1 MKKIRKILLTSRIK
15 YTNIIRM
22 ETKLT
27 LKLDQGAI
35 EAAKKYAESNHKSLS
50 KLVEDFFKH
59 LISETKPSENYP
71 QLIKDLSGIISEKD
85 LEYLSQED
93 EKARYI
99 LRKYNE

>member
-1 MKKIRKILLTSRIK
+1 
-15 YTNIIRM
+15 M

-35 EAAKKYAESNHKSLS
+35 EAAKEYARSNHKSLS
-50 KLVEDFFKH
+50 GLVEEFFRNLTHANKAPERYPP
-59 LISETKPSENYP
+59 LIRN
-71 QLIKDLSGIISEKD
+71 LSGIVSEKD

-99 LRKYNE
+99 LRKYK